1 MPSEPIKQMFFA
13 FIKEFLK
20 SFESKK
26 DTQVN
31 VLQKFLEAEG
41 YDVSIID
48 KNYAIKVS
56 PETKQRYVEISL
68 EIQLWSRENEKMELR
83 CEATVKAY
91 KKTDPL

>member
-31 VLQKFLEAEG
+31 VLQKFLEALRG
-41 YDVSIID
+41 SSLFQALILVTD
-48 KNYAIKVS
+48 
-56 PETKQRYVEISL
+56 IS
-68 EIQLWSRENEKMELR
+68 
-83 CEATVKAY
+83 T
-91 KKTDPL
+91 